1 MKPIKSFFTGVVM
14 VPVYIV
20 SGWLVVAGV
29 WQTFEIYES
38 ATAKADQIQD
48 SISQAQSVL
57 KFLPEAK

>member
-1 MKPIKSFFTGVVM
+1 MKPIEDFVKGVVM
-14 VPVYIV
+14 VPVCIV

-38 ATAKADQIQD
+38 VTAKADQIQE

-57 KFLPEAK
+57 KFLPEVK